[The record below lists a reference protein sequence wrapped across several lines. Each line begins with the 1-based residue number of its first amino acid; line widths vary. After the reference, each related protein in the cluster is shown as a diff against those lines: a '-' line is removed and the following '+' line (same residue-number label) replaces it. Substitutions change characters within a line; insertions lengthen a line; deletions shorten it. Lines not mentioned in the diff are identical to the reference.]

1 MLSKIPLKWDL
12 VYFFQPKRDILKTI
26 CEKKG
31 NKQCLLSLLRLQWW
45 ASNFQI
51 LSLHFHNIPRR

>member
-31 NKQCLLSLLRLQWW
+31 NKQGLLSLL
-45 ASNFQI
+45 
-51 LSLHFHNIPRR
+51 

>member
-12 VYFFQPKRDILKTI
+12 VYFFQPKIDILKTI

-31 NKQCLLSLLRLQWW
+31 NKQGILSLL
-45 ASNFQI
+45 
-51 LSLHFHNIPRR
+51 